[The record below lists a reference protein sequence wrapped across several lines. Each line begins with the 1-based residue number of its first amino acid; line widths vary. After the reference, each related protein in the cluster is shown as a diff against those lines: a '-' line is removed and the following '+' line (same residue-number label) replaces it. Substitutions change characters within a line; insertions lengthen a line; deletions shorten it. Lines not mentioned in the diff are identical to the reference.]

1 MGIEAGLDLLACP
14 RCGSGLDLVAAG
26 AGRALACASGHS
38 FDVAKQGYVNLLGG
52 PEPGNADTAAML
64 AARQRVHA
72 SGLFE
77 PVAAEVATHLVGRPR
92 VLEVGAGTAY
102 YLARALGDDDAGVG
116 IALDVSKAAARVA
129 ARADRRIAAVVAD
142 VWSALPVAD
151 HCLDAVLC
159 VFAPRNL
166 AEFARVLRPD
176 GRLVVVT
183 PRPEHLAGLRDRHG
197 LLEVPAGKADQLAA
211 AAAEFFEPV
220 ANSGLVRAADVDAA
234 LAADVIAMG
243 PNAFHRVPDDV
254 TAGSIVVAVNI
265 QVFRPLAP
273 TAA

>member
-38 FDVAKQGYVNLLGG
+38 FDVARQGYVNLLGG
-52 PEPGNADTAAML
+52 PEPGNADTPAML
-64 AARQRVHA
+64 AARERVHA

-77 PVAAEVATHLVGRPR
+77 PVAAEVVAQLVGRPR

-102 YLARALGDDDAGVG
+102 YLARAIGDDDAGVG

-211 AAAEFFEPV
+211 AAAEFFEPT
-220 ANSGLVRAADVDAA
+220 ANSGLVRAVDVDAE

-254 TAGSIVVAVNI
+254 AAGSVVVAVTI

-273 TAA
+273 TVA